1 MAGTG
6 RDTVIP
12 QLRFKKRETV
22 KMNRKLSALVMLA
35 GLAGFCGAQTAG
47 QAKPNFS
54 GTWKLT
60 LQKSDLGQFA
70 PTSETDTITQT
81 ADELKIEVA
90 SESQRGK
97 RDTTTTAK
105 LDGTDTPN
113 PAAANSVFQI
123 LSTKATWQGSSL
135 VITQTTSFQ
144 DSKGTMTATYTL
156 SDDGKTLTKTTHA
169 VFNEN
174 AFDSKSVYDKA

>member
-1 MAGTG
+1 
-6 RDTVIP
+6 
-12 QLRFKKRETV
+12 
-22 KMNRKLSALVMLA
+22 MNRKLSALVMLV
-35 GLAGFCGAQTAG
+35 GLAGFCGAQTA
-47 QAKPNFS
+47 ASANPNFS
-54 GTWKLT
+54 GTWKLN
-60 LQKSDLGQFA
+60 LQKSTLGQFS

-81 ADELKIEVA
+81 ADEFKIEVA

-113 PAAANSVFQI
+113 AAPTGSPMQI

-144 DSKGTMTATYTL
+144 DTKGTSTATYTL
-156 SDDGKTLTKTTHA
+156 SDDGKTLTKATHA
-169 VFNEN
+169 MFGEQ

>member
-1 MAGTG
+1 M
-6 RDTVIP
+6 
-12 QLRFKKRETV
+12 
-22 KMNRKLSALVMLA
+22 
-35 GLAGFCGAQTAG
+35 G
-47 QAKPNFS
+47 QM
-54 GTWKLT
+54 
-60 LQKSDLGQFA
+60 A

-113 PAAANSVFQI
+113 PAAANSAFQI

-144 DSKGTMTATYTL
+144 DSKGTMTSTYML
-156 SDDGKTLTKTTHA
+156 SDVTA
-169 VFNEN
+169 PIR
-174 AFDSKSVYDKA
+174 